1 MKPQHLKA
9 HTFHKRL
16 GEIENTFKYNIDYLL
31 IEPEAQGTSPAL
43 FSYNRFNAFSWHSSD
58 NGGKR
63 GAGIS
68 TKWVRE
74 VLLNEGLS
82 ELGEFRILPLT
93 QPRALGHA
101 FNPVSF
107 WLFVDENDQ
116 LRGAIAEV
124 NNTFG
129 DRHSYLC
136 YHQEFQPI
144 VSSDTVS
151 VRKLFYVSPFQPVE
165 GNYKFR
171 FTFTKTHIGIRIDL
185 QHGKGGLVATLSGE
199 LTPLTSVAIIKSL
212 FSRPFGSVRVLSLIF
227 YQALKLR
234 IKGARYLSY
243 SKPVD
248 AEVSK

>member
-1 MKPQHLKA
+1 MKLQHLKG

-16 GEIENTFKYNIDYLL
+16 GEIENTFKYNVDYLL
-31 IEPEAQGTSPAL
+31 IEPEAQGKSPIL
-43 FSYNRFNAFSWHSSD
+43 FSHNRFNAFSWHSSD

-63 GAGIS
+63 GAGAS

-74 VLLNEGLS
+74 VLKNEDVN
-82 ELGEFRILPLT
+82 ELAEFRILLLT

-107 WLFVDENDQ
+107 WFFVDENYQ

-136 YHQEFQPI
+136 YHEEFQPI

-151 VRKLFYVSPFQPVE
+151 VRKLFYVSPFQPIE

-171 FTFTKTHIGIRIDL
+171 FTYTKTHIGIRIDL
-185 QHGKGGLVATLSGE
+185 QHGKGGIVATLGGE
-199 LTPLTSVAIIKSL
+199 LTPLTSMAIIKSL
-212 FSRPFGSVRVLSLIF
+212 VSRPFGSVRVLSLIF

-234 IKGARYLSY
+234 LKGARYRSY
-243 SKPVD
+243 FKPID